1 MNFKTI
7 NINIENKIASV
18 EINRPDV
25 LNAFNSELILELQ
38 QVTKMVKDDD
48 NVRVV
53 ILTGAGRAFSSGADL
68 SEVDPKWDSTK
79 DGLLNGY
86 KPSFENI
93 ISMAKPVIASI
104 QGPAAGIGAAF
115 AMACD
120 LRIMSED
127 AYILSVFS
135 NIALVPDGGLSWLL
149 PRYLGYGKAYE
160 YAIEAKKIDAR
171 ECLHFGI
178 ANKIS
183 SADKLKEAYD
193 AIKETALE
201 VENDESDKTA
211 VTEMCEMMKE
221 NAALAAMAAKEL
233 SENLT
238 ADVTEEGEDGEGS
251 EEVNENP
258 AVAMAAAQMMK
269 EI

>member
-38 QVTKMVKDDD
+38 QATKMVKDDD

-171 ECLHFGI
+171 ECLNFGI

-183 SADKLKEAYD
+183 SADKLKED
-193 AIKETALE
+193 TMNWAINLAKKSPQALS
-201 VENDESDKTA
+201 NT
-211 VTEMCEMMKE
+211 
-221 NAALAAMAAKEL
+221 KEL
-233 SENLT
+233 MRESLSKSYLYTYEREAEIQNDL
-238 ADVTEEGEDGEGS
+238 VRSPQNVE
-251 EEVNENP
+251 
-258 AVAMAAAQMMK
+258 AVSAFFEK
-269 EI
+269 REPNFD